1 MKVGTLSLKIIVL
14 KYRNMG
20 VGLVF
25 ENSLVY
31 PPGQNILKS
40 SFFYH
45 IWTHL
50 PGVNGFLLEPFMTCN
65 VISRSLCFLSYRLT
79 MALKIKM
86 TFASS
91 IDVEE
96 NCCIEYGN
104 KSSKFS
110 EAHYYAIR
118 HSKWSFNLLS
128 WILLL
133 LHCMEEECTTEY
145 ILLPKAISW
154 RSTKEPSLSCNLIPS
169 IADPFL
175 HSTFLPS
182 KCSFQKA
189 IWALCVLLFYVRL

>member
-1 MKVGTLSLKIIVL
+1 MLYQKIY
-14 KYRNMG
+14 K
-20 VGLVF
+20 
-25 ENSLVY
+25 
-31 PPGQNILKS
+31 
-40 SFFYH
+40 
-45 IWTHL
+45 
-50 PGVNGFLLEPFMTCN
+50 
-65 VISRSLCFLSYRLT
+65 
-79 MALKIKM
+79 
-86 TFASS
+86 
-91 IDVEE
+91 E
-96 NCCIEYGN
+96 NCCEEGN

-175 HSTFLPS
+175 HTTFLPS

-189 IWALCVLLFYVRL
+189 IWALCVLCATVLSNLNCKWKSSNQRLLPLCILSFD